1 MFGMEE
7 KEHSTPLRNVLKS
20 KGATRGVLLK
30 ISQNSQENTCARAS
44 SLLKM
49 RVWHRCFYYPRRVS
63 AQNFRRIARN
73 SAGTVRF
80 HNFTAPKNYVKFW
93 VFKQCCKYPVS
104 SFDKLAWLQLA

>member
-63 AQNFRRIARN
+63 DESLETLREL
-73 SAGTVRF
+73 
-80 HNFTAPKNYVKFW
+80 
-93 VFKQCCKYPVS
+93 CVS
-104 SFDKLAWLQLA
+104 TTLPHQKIM